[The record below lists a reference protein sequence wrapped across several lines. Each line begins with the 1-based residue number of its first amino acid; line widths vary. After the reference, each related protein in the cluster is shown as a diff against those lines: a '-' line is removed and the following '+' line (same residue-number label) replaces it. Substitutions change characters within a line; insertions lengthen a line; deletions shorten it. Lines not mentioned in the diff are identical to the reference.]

1 MKKYDVIV
9 IGGGPAGYSAAERLA
24 ELKKSVCIVETG
36 ENRVGGTCLNE
47 GCIPVKSLLAAAEVY
62 DNVKNASRFGI
73 SAKAEP
79 PDMKKIHGFAEKN
92 VLHLRSSLFSFLKKR
107 GVDFVFGRASFTSK
121 HEIEIAKDKGGS
133 EKLEADYFVLATGS
147 KEKELPSLATD
158 GKYICSSSELLKT
171 DLSAGEIL
179 IVGGGYIGCEFAT
192 FYSKM
197 ESKVTVV
204 EMCAQILPGEDVDVA
219 RALSGELEKR
229 GVEIFTEGKVVS
241 AAKKGSKIETVI
253 KLQGKTDEKV
263 FKFDRVLVCAGRVPD
278 ISGLAL
284 EKIGVETENGFI
296 KVDKQMKTTVPNV
309 YAAGDVVNTSL
320 LANVAYGEGSAAAE
334 SIAGFKGSPFDYSA
348 VPRVVFSSPQV
359 GCIGITE
366 KEAKQKGLEVK
377 ILRKF
382 FKANAKAFI
391 TGRNEGFAKIIFDEK
406 SSRIL
411 GAAMLGPFA
420 GELIHLL
427 SRAVKD
433 KMTVEHALNIVYAHP
448 TLSEILKNR

>member
-1 MKKYDVIV
+1 MKKYDVVV

-47 GCIPVKSLLAAAEVY
+47 GCIPVKSLLESAEVY

-73 SAKAEP
+73 SAKSEP
-79 PDMKKIHGFAEKN
+79 PDMKKILGFAEKN
-92 VLHLRSSLFSFLKKR
+92 VLHLRSSLFSFLKKK

-121 HEIEIAKDKGGS
+121 HEIEIAKAQGGS

-147 KEKELPSLATD
+147 KDKELPALPTD
-158 GKYICSSSELLKT
+158 GRYICNSSELLKT
-171 DLSAGEIL
+171 DMSADKIL
-179 IVGGGYIGCEFAT
+179 IVGAGYIGCEFAD

-204 EMCAQILPGEDVDVA
+204 EMSEQILPDEDADVA
-219 RALSGELEKR
+219 RTLAGELEKR
-229 GVEIFTEGKVVS
+229 GVEIFTEGVVVR

-253 KLQGKTDEKV
+253 KLQGKTEEKV
-263 FKFDRVLVCAGRVPD
+263 FEFDRALICAGRVPAL
-278 ISGLAL
+278 SGLAL
-284 EKIGVETENGFI
+284 EKTGVETENGFI
-296 KVDKQMKTTVPNV
+296 KVDKQMKTSIPNV
-309 YAAGDVVNTSL
+309 YAAGDVVNTPL
-320 LANVAYGEGSAAAE
+320 LACVASGEGITAAE
-334 SIAGFKGSPFDYSA
+334 AIAEFKGSSFDYSA
-348 VPRVVFSSPQV
+348 VPRVVFATPQV
-359 GCIGITE
+359 GCLGMTE

-377 ILRKF
+377 IIRKF

-391 TGRNEGFAKIIFDEK
+391 TGRNTGFAKIIFDEK
-406 SSRIL
+406 SRRIL

-420 GELIHLL
+420 CELIHLL

-448 TLSEILKNR
+448 TLSEILK